1 MRGGLE
7 TRLLHLQPAE
17 LILPS
22 TLLTERTD
30 KILRNYAANRGLRI
44 ENILYYYL
52 LSYFWLVV
60 ALEDEKYLYDIASF
74 VVSDFYE
81 NQKKEDDDDDDGTYS
96 NWVSFSLTFPQT
108 LRLHLCWS
116 FPETYSLVLA
126 RLLNTSKISKNWIRF
141 ETSRNISVTIY

>member
-44 ENILYYYL
+44 ENILYYY
-52 LSYFWLVV
+52 
-60 ALEDEKYLYDIASF
+60 
-74 VVSDFYE
+74 
-81 NQKKEDDDDDDGTYS
+81 
-96 NWVSFSLTFPQT
+96 
-108 LRLHLCWS
+108 
-116 FPETYSLVLA
+116 
-126 RLLNTSKISKNWIRF
+126 
-141 ETSRNISVTIY
+141 